1 MKYKYLKLIIN
12 LLIAATIIIPIIIL
26 IIWAFTARWP
36 WPHLFP
42 TDYSLRG
49 ITELLRQ
56 GSALNSVIFSSV
68 LLSFLVAITSTLV
81 ALMTARGL
89 AFASKNWQGPMLGL
103 ISLPFII
110 PATVFATGIHQQM
123 IRWGLHNTM
132 TGVVIVH
139 IIYSLPYATYLIYD
153 AYQAIGV
160 KLEEQAWILGAK
172 PRVAFQKI
180 TLPLLMPVMAA
191 ALSMAFIVSF
201 SQYFLT
207 LMIGGGQVQTLSI
220 VIFPYLQANDRTIAS
235 NFSLV
240 FLGITLLVFGVFN
253 GIAKKYQKNYREN
266 QYY

>member
-1 MKYKYLKLIIN
+1 MKNKFFNLIIN
-12 LLIAATIIIPIIIL
+12 LLIALTIIIPIIIL
-26 IIWAFTARWP
+26 AIWAFTARWP

-42 TDYSLRG
+42 TDLSLRG
-49 ITELLRQ
+49 VSELIRQ
-56 GSALNSVIFSSV
+56 GPALNKVIFSSIM
-68 LLSFLVAITSTLV
+68 LSLIVAIFSTFF
-81 ALMTARGL
+81 ALMTARAL
-89 AFASKNWQGPMLGL
+89 AFASKNCQEGMLSL

-139 IIYSLPYATYLIYD
+139 IIYSLPYATYLIFD

-160 KLEEQAWILGAK
+160 KLEEQAWVLGAR
-172 PRVAFQKI
+172 PWMAFRKI
-180 TLPLLMPVMAA
+180 TLPLLLPVMAV

-240 FLGITLLVFGVFN
+240 FLGITLIVFGLFN
-253 GIAKKYQKNYREN
+253 GIAKIYQRNYQEN

>member
-1 MKYKYLKLIIN
+1 MKNKYSSLVIN
-12 LLIAATIIIPIIIL
+12 ILIAGIILIPIFIL

-36 WPHLFP
+36 WPHLVP
-42 TDYSLRG
+42 TDFSLRG
-49 ITELLRQ
+49 VLELLRQ
-56 GSALNSVIFSSV
+56 GPVLNRVIISSV
-68 LLSFLVAITSTLV
+68 LLSLIVAIFSTLF

-89 AFASKNWQGPMLGL
+89 AFASENWRGGMLGL
-103 ISLPFII
+103 VSLPFII

-132 TGVVIVH
+132 TGVIMVH

-172 PRVAFQKI
+172 PLLAFRKI
-180 TLPLLMPVMAA
+180 TLPLLLPVMAVS
-191 ALSMAFIVSF
+191 LSMSFTVSF

-220 VIFPYLQANDRTIAS
+220 VIFPYLQANDRTLAS

-240 FLGITLLVFGVFN
+240 FLAITLFIFGIFN
-253 GIAKKYQKNYREN
+253 GIAKYYQKSYQEN